1 MAEHPRTRDDLVRLV
16 HDSVVAVAPE
26 LEDEIAGLDPD
37 TDLWRE
43 LQLDSM
49 DHLTIM
55 ELLSD
60 ATGREIPERDYG
72 RLLSVSSICDYLAAE
87 MA

>member
-26 LEDEIAGLDPD
+26 LEDEIAGLDPG

-49 DHLTIM
+49 DHLPPAGR
-55 ELLSD
+55 SPN
-60 ATGREIPERDYG
+60 ATTDG
-72 RLLSVSSICDYLAAE
+72 C
-87 MA
+87 